1 VLFVGTKKQAQ
12 ESIELEARRSGMPY
26 VNHRWM
32 GGMLTNFTVMRR
44 QIERLNA
51 LRAIRNNGGFTGS
64 KKQVTQLE
72 EEMQRLERFFGGMA
86 DMKKLPGA
94 VYVVDPRKE
103 HIAVTE
109 ARKLAIPIV
118 AITDSNCDPDEID
131 KVIPGN
137 DDAIRA
143 VKLITS
149 KIAESWPPRRSR
161 RRRAPA
167 STGSRQKRKRRARK
181 ASPGC
186 PTSMR
191 RNSMKTK
198 PWMTRNDMAITAD
211 QVKMLREAT
220 GAGMMD
226 AKRALE
232 ATGGDFEKAKDWLR
246 QKGMAKAGA
255 KATRAARQ
263 GIVETYVHH
272 NQQLGVLVEV
282 NSESDFVARNEQFR
296 ELAHEIAVHIAAA
309 DPRYLRREDVP
320 ADVLERE
327 RAIFQA
333 QARDQ
338 KKPEA
343 VMEKIVQGKLNDFYK
358 REVLLDQP
366 WTKDDKRSVSEV
378 VKEAIGK
385 IGENITIS
393 RFARFKVGEGPSP
406 SST

>member
-1 VLFVGTKKQAQ
+1 
-12 ESIELEARRSGMPY
+12 
-26 VNHRWM
+26 
-32 GGMLTNFTVMRR
+32 
-44 QIERLNA
+44 
-51 LRAIRNNGGFTGS
+51 
-64 KKQVTQLE
+64 
-72 EEMQRLERFFGGMA
+72 
-86 DMKKLPGA
+86 
-94 VYVVDPRKE
+94 
-103 HIAVTE
+103 
-109 ARKLAIPIV
+109 
-118 AITDSNCDPDEID
+118 
-131 KVIPGN
+131 
-137 DDAIRA
+137 
-143 VKLITS
+143 
-149 KIAESWPPRRSR
+149 
-161 RRRAPA
+161 
-167 STGSRQKRKRRARK
+167 
-181 ASPGC
+181 
-186 PTSMR
+186 
-191 RNSMKTK
+191 
-198 PWMTRNDMAITAD
+198 MAITAD

-320 ADVLERE
+320 ADMLERE

>member
-1 VLFVGTKKQAQ
+1 
-12 ESIELEARRSGMPY
+12 
-26 VNHRWM
+26 
-32 GGMLTNFTVMRR
+32 
-44 QIERLNA
+44 
-51 LRAIRNNGGFTGS
+51 
-64 KKQVTQLE
+64 
-72 EEMQRLERFFGGMA
+72 
-86 DMKKLPGA
+86 
-94 VYVVDPRKE
+94 
-103 HIAVTE
+103 
-109 ARKLAIPIV
+109 
-118 AITDSNCDPDEID
+118 
-131 KVIPGN
+131 
-137 DDAIRA
+137 
-143 VKLITS
+143 
-149 KIAESWPPRRSR
+149 
-161 RRRAPA
+161 
-167 STGSRQKRKRRARK
+167 
-181 ASPGC
+181 
-186 PTSMR
+186 
-191 RNSMKTK
+191 
-198 PWMTRNDMAITAD
+198 MAITAD
-211 QVKMLREAT
+211 QVKALREAT

-255 KATRAARQ
+255 KATRVARQ

-320 ADVLERE
+320 ADLLDRE
-327 RAIFQA
+327 RAIFEA
-333 QARDQ
+333 QAREQ

-366 WTKDDKRSVSEV
+366 WTKDDKRSVAEV
-378 VKEAIGK
+378 VKEAVGK

-393 RFARFKVGEGPSP
+393 RFARFRVGEAPSA